1 MKKISLVIIFS
12 LSFLFGIF
20 ESKDALALIS
30 CRCQQTLTAISS
42 EPRSI
47 CQDDLDYQDCSQLVS
62 SVIAADPTVTI
73 TCVTLNNTYCNGSP
87 RAVGGE
93 ESAAGGQG
101 GQASGESTGCEPG
114 RNGQEV
120 CKLTNPIASTEVS
133 QIVSTVIKAMLGIIG
148 GLTLLMFVYGG
159 FTWIF
164 SFGNSDKVKKGQQI
178 FVYAV
183 IGLVIVFTA
192 YILVGFLLDA
202 LNVSQSFRII

>member
-159 FTWIF
+159 FRWLT
-164 SFGNSDKVKKGQQI
+164 SAGNPEKVKSGSQTMI
-178 FVYAV
+178 WAV
-183 IGLVIVFTA
+183 IGVMLVLA
-192 YILVGFLLDA
+192 SYILLSTFLDFLTGKA
-202 LNVSQSFRII
+202 T